1 MGLRDILKK
10 KDDLQDTAEQQ
21 HVTPPPSQQQHL
33 GTPEFVFVRSD
44 TVSQEVIQPPAAPGG
59 SDHAHLTA
67 KEPSKARRSLDV
79 FRPRSRSRSG
89 SVASDVSASSQRRDS
104 AGRRLS
110 QRLHLSREPESS
122 ENVPENLPEI
132 LAGTGLEDKDHQ
144 ESQWEK
150 RATILAGQN
159 EMARSRPQTPNSRPL
174 TPSGKRASATPL
186 SADRLGEVRREER
199 SRSRP
204 RSQSSA
210 AIDEDIQEAIRL
222 HEAGDLERST
232 MLFGRLADP
241 NGANNPLS
249 QVLYGL
255 ALRWVCLNTGLG
267 V

>member
-10 KDDLQDTAEQQ
+10 KDDLQDTAEQP
-21 HVTPPPSQQQHL
+21 VPSNQHL
-33 GTPEFVFVRSD
+33 GAPEFVFVRSD
-44 TVSQEVIQPPAAPGG
+44 TATQEVIQPPADYDQG
-59 SDHAHLTA
+59 HLAA

-89 SVASDVSASSQRRDS
+89 SVASDLSASSSHRRDS

-122 ENVPENLPEI
+122 ENVPENLPAI
-132 LAGTGLEDKDHQ
+132 MTSTDLEDKDHN

-159 EMARSRPQTPNSRPL
+159 EMARSRPQTPNRSL
-174 TPSGKRASATPL
+174 TPREGGPATPL
-186 SADRLGEVRREER
+186 SPARLSEVRGQER

-255 ALRWVCLNTGLG
+255 ALR
-267 V
+267 

>member
-10 KDDLQDTAEQQ
+10 KDDVQDSAEQA
-21 HVTPPPSQQQHL
+21 PPSNQHL
-33 GTPEFVFVRSD
+33 GAPEFVFVRSD
-44 TVSQEVIQPPAAPGG
+44 TVSQDIIEPPTHPPH
-59 SDHAHLTA
+59 SNDHLNT

-79 FRPRSRSRSG
+79 FRPRSRSRS
-89 SVASDVSASSQRRDS
+89 ASDVSDNSQRRDS

-122 ENVPENLPEI
+122 ENVPENLPAI
-132 LAGTGLEDKDHQ
+132 LAGTNLDDKDHD

-150 RATILAGQN
+150 RATMLAGQN
-159 EMARSRPQTPNSRPL
+159 EMARSRPQTPNRPL
-174 TPSGKRASATPL
+174 TPREGGPSTPL
-186 SADRLGEVRREER
+186 SADRLGEMRGQGR

-210 AIDEDIQEAIRL
+210 AIDSDIQEAIRL

-255 ALRWVCLNTGLG
+255 ALR
-267 V
+267 

>member
-1 MGLRDILKK
+1 MIRGKSNLSKMGLRDILKK
-10 KDDLQDTAEQQ
+10 KDDIQDSDPPQA
-21 HVTPPPSQQQHL
+21 PPPNQHL
-33 GTPEFVFVRSD
+33 SAPEFVFVRSD
-44 TVSQEVIQPPAAPGG
+44 TVSQDVIQPPAHP
-59 SDHAHLTA
+59 DHDHLAA

-89 SVASDVSASSQRRDS
+89 SVASDVSATSHRRDS

-132 LAGTGLEDKDHQ
+132 PAGADLEDKDFS

-159 EMARSRPQTPNSRPL
+159 ELARSRPQTPNSARPT
-174 TPSGKRASATPL
+174 TPRGSATPL
-186 SADRLGEVRREER
+186 SPERLGEMRGQER

-204 RSQSSA
+204 RSLSSA
-210 AIDEDIQEAIRL
+210 AIDSDIQEAIRL

-232 MLFGRLADP
+232 RLFGQLADP
-241 NGANNPLS
+241 AGANNPLS

-255 ALRWVCLNTGLG
+255 ALR
-267 V
+267 